1 MPSVRTVTLFGLE
14 GNQLMSIFNKNL
26 FAGKTVLV
34 TGGGSGIGFAIAQY
48 LGQLG
53 ANLLI
58 AARDQ
63 ERLLAA
69 QDSLHALNINCQ
81 SYPLNVRD
89 EDSVNEFFE
98 TLEKQN
104 IIVDI
109 LVNNAGGQF
118 TAPALEIS
126 SNGFRSVTELN
137 LLGTFN
143 MSKAFAKQRVDP
155 QQPSCIINIVLCL
168 DNGIPGMAH
177 AAAARAGVVNLGK
190 TLAWE
195 WAPLGI
201 RVNAIAP
208 GTVRTAGLE
217 QYDQQ
222 NLQKGVDKL
231 LIKRMA
237 EPEEVAQAVAY
248 LASPA
253 ASYITGICLAL
264 DGGEHLTGASPQS

>member
-1 MPSVRTVTLFGLE
+1 M
-14 GNQLMSIFNKNL
+14 NIFNEQL

-53 ANLLI
+53 AKVLI
-58 AARDQ
+58 AARDL
-63 ERLLAA
+63 ERLETAVDA
-69 QDSLHALNINCQ
+69 LHKLQIDCQ

-89 EDSVNEFFE
+89 ETSVSELFT
-98 TLEKQN
+98 TLQEQN
-104 IIVDI
+104 ISVDI
-109 LVNNAGGQF
+109 LINNAGGQF
-118 TAPALEIS
+118 TASALDIS
-126 SNGFRSVTELN
+126 TNGFRSVVELN

-143 MSKAFAKQRVDP
+143 MSKAFAQQRLDP

-177 AAAARAGVVNLGK
+177 AAASRAGVVNLSK

-208 GTVRTAGLE
+208 GTVRTSGLE
-217 QYDQQ
+217 QYDAH
-222 NLQKGVDKL
+222 NLQQGVDKL

-264 DGGEHLTGASPQS
+264 DGGEHLTGASPQQ